1 MHDTKWQTQAYSTL
15 KRFLGVVRR
24 EHALLSFG
32 QSSKIE
38 WATNDEGSIRTSFG
52 MMKGA
57 PDGLLSLAS
66 RSIPGLNALLLQAMA
81 LQGDVG
87 TGLTLH
93 LIGVIESLRAFGVEV
108 DEVTGA
114 LEQMSVIRLTQ
125 DWPPKA
131 VDVAKAVE

>member
-1 MHDTKWQTQAYSTL
+1 M
-15 KRFLGVVRR
+15 
-24 EHALLSFG
+24 
-32 QSSKIE
+32 
-38 WATNDEGSIRTSFG
+38 
-52 MMKGA
+52 
-57 PDGLLSLAS
+57 
-66 RSIPGLNALLLQAMA
+66 
-81 LQGDVG
+81 
-87 TGLTLH
+87 TLH